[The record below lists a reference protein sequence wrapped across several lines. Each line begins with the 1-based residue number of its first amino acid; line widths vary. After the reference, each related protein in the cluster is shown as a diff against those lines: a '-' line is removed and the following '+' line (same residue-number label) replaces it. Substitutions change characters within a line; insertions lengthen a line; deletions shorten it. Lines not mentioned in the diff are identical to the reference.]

1 MTMRFALA
9 GNPNCGKTTMFN
21 AMTGANQYVGNWPGV
36 TVEKKEGKLKS
47 VKTGEEVIITDLP
60 GIYSLSPYT
69 LEEVVSR
76 DYLLKDRPD
85 VIINLVDATNIERN
99 LYLTTQLIETGIPV
113 VIALNMSDLLAKR
126 GIKVD
131 TERLSMLLDCPIVET
146 SALKETGLDALIKE
160 AVKVA
165 QAKEVDLPREIF
177 SKEMERAVETVKAL
191 LPDSV
196 TEDESAGT
204 R

>member
-1 MTMRFALA
+1 
-9 GNPNCGKTTMFN
+9 
-21 AMTGANQYVGNWPGV
+21 
-36 TVEKKEGKLKS
+36 
-47 VKTGEEVIITDLP
+47 
-60 GIYSLSPYT
+60 
-69 LEEVVSR
+69 
-76 DYLLKDRPD
+76 
-85 VIINLVDATNIERN
+85 
-99 LYLTTQLIETGIPV
+99 
-113 VIALNMSDLLAKR
+113 MSDLLAKR

-177 SKEMERAVETVKAL
+177 SKEMERAVSAVKAL

-196 TEDESAGT
+196 TEDEKRWYAIKLLENDSKVAAP
-204 R
+204 